1 MSVKLSRNKILF
13 KDLNYGD
20 AFYLNDCYY
29 LYTNAIGREEAY
41 ANSRGCAINL
51 LNGLAIYCH
60 DDIEVELVELKA
72 NVTQE
77 IIL

>member
-1 MSVKLSRNKILF
+1 MLNVKNCMKLF
-13 KDLNYGD
+13 SELNYGD
-20 AFYLNDCYY
+20 TFCLNGQYY
-29 LYTNAIGREEAY
+29 IYTNAIGREEAY

-51 LNGLAIYCH
+51 SNGLAIYCH